1 MLIVISYIV
10 RYFILKLNKNSPK
23 SLIVTITTKKYDNQ
37 MTMTEIMT
45 LLFTDTLDNARNCTI

>member
-1 MLIVISYIV
+1 MLIVILYRVCI
-10 RYFILKLNKNSPK
+10 FLELNKNSPK

-37 MTMTEIMT
+37 MTMTVIMT